1 MNHITDA
8 MFGLLRLH
16 VWFWEQSAHSC
27 VTVLVMMRNT
37 ADAMLP
43 DPMLLLGRAI
53 DRRNGLDDV

>member
-1 MNHITDA
+1 MNHFADA
-8 MFGLLRLH
+8 MFGLVRLH
-16 VWFWEQSAHSC
+16 VWSWEQSAHSY
-27 VTVLVMMRNT
+27 VTALVMMKNT